1 MFIDL
6 LRARRSVRSFTGRP
20 VSAEHIG
27 LLAEAVLRSPSSR
40 ARRPWE
46 FVFVT
51 DPAAIGRLAATRPS
65 GSAFL
70 AGAALVIVVCA
81 RPSVS
86 DVWVEDASIAT
97 LIAHLT
103 AADLGLGSCWVQV
116 RQREHDDTLMATRY
130 VAEVVGLPADY
141 EVGAMVGIGHPDTMP
156 LGHPTATLNFAAV
169 HHDRHGVPLR
179 VTD

>member
-20 VSAEHIG
+20 ISAEHID

-40 ARRPWE
+40 GRRPWE

-51 DPAAIGRLAATRPS
+51 NPEAIARLAATRPT

-97 LIAHLT
+97 LIAHLS

-116 RQREHDDTLMATRY
+116 RQREHDDMLTATHY
-130 VAEVVGLPADY
+130 VAEVIGLPPDY
-141 EVGAMVGIGHPDTMP
+141 EVEAMVGIGHPNTLP
-156 LGHPTATLNFAAV
+156 TGHPAPTLNFAAV
-169 HHDRHGVPLR
+169 HHDRHGAPLR